1 MLKEVI
7 EKTINSHY
15 DIASLK
21 TGISEIILKEF
32 IKGNS
37 KITLNDTEK
46 ILNALNIKID
56 DKQSQK
62 IETALV
68 KKEEEKKDKFKFYG
82 EILH

>member
-21 TGISEIILKEF
+21 IGISEIILKEF
-32 IKGNS
+32 IKGNA

-46 ILNALNIKID
+46 ILNECGIDLKTRPEQLSVEDYIKL
-56 DKQSQK
+56 
-62 IETALV
+62 THYL
-68 KKEEEKKDKFKFYG
+68 
-82 EILH
+82 